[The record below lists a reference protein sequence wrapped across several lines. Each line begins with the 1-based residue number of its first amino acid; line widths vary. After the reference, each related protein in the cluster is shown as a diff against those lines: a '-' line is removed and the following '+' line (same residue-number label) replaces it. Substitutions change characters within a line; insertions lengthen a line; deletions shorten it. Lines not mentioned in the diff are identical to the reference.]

1 MTLVKVSHAKHP
13 SKMRYQTATWA
24 QMVREQQDMQA
35 KGVKW
40 TPVEF
45 VLLHEPKDGRR

>member
-1 MTLVKVSHAKHP
+1 MTLLKVTHGKHP
-13 SKMRYQTATWA
+13 AKTRYQAVTWA
-24 QMVREQQDMQA
+24 QMVREAQDMRA

-45 VLLHEPKDGRR
+45 VLLLEPKDGGR

>member
-1 MTLVKVSHAKHP
+1 MTLVKITHGKHP
-13 SKMRYQTATWA
+13 SKTHYQAVTWA
-24 QMVREQQDMQA
+24 QMVQEQKEREA

-45 VLLHEPKDGRR
+45 VLLLEPKDGGR